1 MWRKINKSTKQYNT
15 KKETQ
20 TISKTSD
27 PSQFANSLKWA
38 LVDGASEA
46 RWGQI
51 CYFQKPEPVCVRN
64 SNE

>member
-27 PSQFANSLKWA
+27 PSQFANSLNWA
-38 LVDGASEA
+38 LVDGGPLGTDLLFSDARAS
-46 RWGQI
+46 
-51 CYFQKPEPVCVRN
+51 VC
-64 SNE
+64 S